1 MKKKKK
7 KFGKSIRE
15 RGVEKDFIE
24 PREDQEFYKPIIK
37 RWQIKK
43 QLPTGGPYELQLEKE
58 YQEMNDS
65 QGRKNIYD
73 QALDL
78 EIERTYGL
86 TKLEPNEQLDSIETE
101 IRVRIKITAHEIF
114 VIGGLLILAKTA
126 CRKEGIRYK
135 VWLKDKFDMSYET
148 ANNMVNVYKNCLGMR
163 SIAIKLPI
171 SILTKIGASN
181 FPRVS

>member
-7 KFGKSIRE
+7 KFRKSLRV
-15 RGVEKDFIE
+15 RGVEKNFIE
-24 PREDQEFYKPIIK
+24 PHEDQESYKPIIK

-43 QLPTGGPYELQLEKE
+43 QLPTGGTDELQLEKE

-65 QGRKNIYD
+65 QGHKNIYD

-78 EIERTYGL
+78 EIDRTYGYA
-86 TKLEPNEQLDSIETE
+86 KLDPKDQLDSIETE

-135 VWLKDKFDMSYET
+135 VWLNDKFDMSYET

-171 SILTKIGASN
+171 SILYKIRSSE
-181 FPRVS
+181 FSR